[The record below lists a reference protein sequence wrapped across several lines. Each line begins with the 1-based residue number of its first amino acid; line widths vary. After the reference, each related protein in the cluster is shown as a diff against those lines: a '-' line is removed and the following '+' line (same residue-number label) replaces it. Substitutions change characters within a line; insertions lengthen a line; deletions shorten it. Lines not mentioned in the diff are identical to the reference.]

1 MFYLQADC
9 QNCDVNIFY
18 TTMLPIER
26 CKEILGERAAH
37 LSDAQVVSIRDSLY
51 SIVNLIF
58 DNLQKKEIK
67 KDEENEYAITQN
79 GI

>member
-1 MFYLQADC
+1 M
-9 QNCDVNIFY
+9 V
-18 TTMLPIER
+18 TTQR

-37 LSDAQVVSIRDSLY
+37 LSDAQVVALRDSLY
-51 SIVNLIF
+51 GIVNLIF

-67 KDEENEYAITQN
+67 NYEKNEYATTNN